1 MNYYVQTLVDGV
13 AQGSIYALMAIGFA
27 MIMGILGLVT
37 FTHGEVI
44 MIGAFAGFYALTFLK
59 TGIFVA
65 LVAGFAAAWILGLV
79 IELICYRRWPKGPDE
94 TWLITTI
101 GVSTVLKSGAQIV
114 LGTEQQLVPDVYTGF
129 WTLGGVRILHI
140 QAFMLVVLFIL
151 SAGLWLF
158 LKKTRTG
165 LELKAVSMDKTAAAL
180 LGVDV
185 RRILVI
191 GNAIG
196 CALCGVSGVL
206 LGVYYNSVHAVMGGS
221 AGLKSFA
228 SAVLGGLTSIP
239 GAAIGGILLGIFE
252 NVGVLF
258 FSSGWRDVIAFL
270 ILIAVL
276 LVRPSGLL
284 GRKGAEKV

>member
-1 MNYYVQTLVDGV
+1 MNYYLQTLVDGI

-140 QAFMLVVLFIL
+140 QVFMLVVLFIL

-165 LELKAVSMDKTAAAL
+165 LELKAVSMDKTAAA
-180 LGVDV
+180 
-185 RRILVI
+185 
-191 GNAIG
+191 
-196 CALCGVSGVL
+196 L

>member
-1 MNYYVQTLVDGV
+1 
-13 AQGSIYALMAIGFA
+13 
-27 MIMGILGLVT
+27 
-37 FTHGEVI
+37 
-44 MIGAFAGFYALTFLK
+44 
-59 TGIFVA
+59 
-65 LVAGFAAAWILGLV
+65 
-79 IELICYRRWPKGPDE
+79 
-94 TWLITTI
+94 
-101 GVSTVLKSGAQIV
+101 
-114 LGTEQQLVPDVYTGF
+114 
-129 WTLGGVRILHI
+129 
-140 QAFMLVVLFIL
+140 
-151 SAGLWLF
+151 
-158 LKKTRTG
+158 
-165 LELKAVSMDKTAAAL
+165 MDKTAAAL